1 MFQQLIKIYLDAVVN
16 FWLQNN
22 IKANLLIFNMN

>member
-1 MFQQLIKIYLDAVVN
+1 MFQQLIKIYLDTVVN